1 MILKTKGSDMDKT
14 EELETEKERIGL
26 FGGTFN
32 PIHLGHLRAAEEVQE
47 FFHLDKIIFI
57 PARIPPHKTEKA
69 IVAPEHRL
77 NMVKLAIQ
85 DNPCF
90 EISDFEIQRNSKS
103 YSIITIDH
111 FQKKSGFDTS
121 LFFLMGMDAFLEI
134 NTWKDFAQLF
144 SLTNF
149 IIMSRPGY
157 HKKASADL
165 LPIDGNKNFAYNP
178 DGNYYIHSSGNKLF
192 FQEIT
197 LLDFSSRA
205 IRSRVKGKRSIRYLV
220 PPVIEHYIKKHG
232 LYQD

>member
-1 MILKTKGSDMDKT
+1 MRTT
-14 EELETEKERIGL
+14 EELETGKERIGL

-90 EISDFEIQRNSKS
+90 EISDFEIQRDSKS
-103 YSIITIDH
+103 YSIITIEH
-111 FQKKSGFDTS
+111 FQKKLGLETS

-134 NTWKDFAQLF
+134 NTWKDVAQLF

-157 HKKASADL
+157 QKKLGVDL
-165 LPIDGNKNFAYNP
+165 VHIDEKNNFAYNP
-178 DGNYYIHSSGNKLF
+178 DGHYYIHSSGNKLF

-205 IRSRVKGKRSIRYLV
+205 IRSRLKGRRSIRYLV
-220 PPVIEHYIKKHG
+220 PPGIEDYIKQHN

>member
-32 PIHLGHLRAAEEVQE
+32 PIHFGHLRAAEEVQE

-85 DNPCF
+85 YNPCF

-103 YSIITIDH
+103 YSIITIEH
-111 FQKKSGFDTS
+111 FQKKLGFDTS

-178 DGNYYIHSSGNKLF
+178 DGNYYIHSSGNKL
-192 FQEIT
+192 
-197 LLDFSSRA
+197 
-205 IRSRVKGKRSIRYLV
+205 
-220 PPVIEHYIKKHG
+220 
-232 LYQD
+232 

>member
-1 MILKTKGSDMDKT
+1 VILKAKGSDMQKT
-14 EELETEKERIGL
+14 EELATERKRIGL

-32 PIHLGHLRAAEEVQE
+32 PIHFGHLRAAEEVKE
-47 FFHLDKIIFI
+47 FFNLDKIIFI
-57 PARIPPHKTEKA
+57 PARIPPHKEEKA
-69 IVAPEHRL
+69 IVAPEERL
-77 NMVKLAIQ
+77 NMLKLAIQ

-103 YSIITIDH
+103 YSIITIEH
-111 FQKKSGFDTS
+111 FQKRLGFDTS

-157 HKKASADL
+157 PKKTSADL
-165 LPIDGNKNFAYNP
+165 LPIDGNENFAYIP
-178 DGNYYIHSSGNKLF
+178 DGNYYIHLSGNKLF
-192 FQEIT
+192 FQAIT

-205 IRSRVKGKRSIRYLV
+205 IRSRLKGKQSIRYLV
-220 PPVIEHYIKKHG
+220 PLVIEHFIKKHG

>member
-1 MILKTKGSDMDKT
+1 MDKT
-14 EELETEKERIGL
+14 EELETERERIGL

-32 PIHLGHLRAAEEVQE
+32 PLHFGHLRAAEEVKE

-85 DNPCF
+85 DNPGF
-90 EISDFEIQRNSKS
+90 EISDFEIKRDSKS
-103 YSIITIDH
+103 YSIITIEH
-111 FQKKSGFDTS
+111 FQKKLGIDAS

-144 SLTNF
+144 FLTNF

-157 HKKASADL
+157 HKKVSAEL
-165 LPIDGNKNFAYNP
+165 HTLDGNKNFAYNS

-205 IRSRVKGKRSIRYLV
+205 IRSRLKGKRSIRYLV
-220 PPVIEHYIKKHG
+220 PPVIEQYIKKHG
-232 LYQD
+232 LYKD

>member
-1 MILKTKGSDMDKT
+1 MNKT

-32 PIHLGHLRAAEEVQE
+32 PIHVGHLRAAEEIHE

-57 PARIPPHKTEKA
+57 PARIPPHKTDKA
-69 IVAPEHRL
+69 IIAPEHRL

-90 EISDFEIQRNSKS
+90 EVSDFEIQRDSKS
-103 YSIITIDH
+103 YSIITIEH
-111 FQKKSGFDTS
+111 FQKKLGLNTS

-134 NTWKDFAQLF
+134 NTWKDFSQLF

-157 HKKASADL
+157 HKKTSADL
-165 LPIDGNKNFAYNP
+165 FPIDQNKNFAYNP
-178 DGNYYIHSSGNKLF
+178 EGNYYIHSSGHKLF

-205 IRSRVKGKRSIRYLV
+205 IRSRLKGKRSIRYLV
-220 PPVIEHYIKKHG
+220 PPIIEHYIKKHS
-232 LYQD
+232 LYRE

>member
-1 MILKTKGSDMDKT
+1 MNKT
-14 EELETEKERIGL
+14 EELQTEKERIGL

-32 PIHLGHLRAAEEVQE
+32 PIHVGHLRAAEEIHE

-69 IVAPEHRL
+69 IIAPDHRL

-85 DNPCF
+85 DNPRF
-90 EISDFEIQRNSKS
+90 EVSNFEIQRDSKS
-103 YSIITIDH
+103 YSIITIEH
-111 FQKKSGFDTS
+111 FQKKLGLNTS

-134 NTWKDFAQLF
+134 NTWKDFSQLF

-165 LPIDGNKNFAYNP
+165 FSIDGNKNFAYNP
-178 DGNYYIHSSGNKLF
+178 EGNYYTHSTGHKLF

-205 IRSRVKGKRSIRYLV
+205 IRSRLKGKRSIRYLV
-220 PPVIEHYIKKHG
+220 PPVIENYIKKHG
-232 LYQD
+232 LYDD